1 MAAYD
6 FAETTHHQGGIR
18 VSPITGASPITL
30 ALPTGSSSAVAA
42 KGGDFSQAL
51 NKALQQVSVQQND
64 AEDYAKRFQ
73 LGDPN
78 VSLERTMVA
87 LQTANVSFQALIQV
101 RNRVIAAYQDI
112 MNMQV

>member
-1 MAAYD
+1 M
-6 FAETTHHQGGIR
+6 
-18 VSPITGASPITL
+18 SPISGSSPIALTL
-30 ALPTGSSSAVAA
+30 PSSGASAVAA

-51 NKALQQVSVQQND
+51 NKALQQVSTQQND
-64 AEDYAKRFQ
+64 ADDYAKRFQ

-78 VSLERTMVA
+78 VSLEKTMVA

-101 RNRVIAAYQDI
+101 RNRVVSAYQDI